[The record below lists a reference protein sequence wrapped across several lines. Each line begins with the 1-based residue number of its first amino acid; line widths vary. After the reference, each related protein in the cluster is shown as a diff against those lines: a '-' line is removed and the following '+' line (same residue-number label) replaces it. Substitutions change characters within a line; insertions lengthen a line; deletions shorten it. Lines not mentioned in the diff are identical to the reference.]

1 MLDDVHALMRFLV
14 DAIAARLPGDR
25 DQGRAVEVRVGDPRG
40 QIGGARAEGRET
52 HPWAAGQAPVCV
64 GHERGPLL
72 VARWHEGDPRVEERI
87 EDVQD
92 LLAGQAEDVLDLLV
106 LEALDDQIRG
116 LHAIQTDLMLTNSRM
131 PYSESSR
138 P

>member
-1 MLDDVHALMRFLV
+1 MP
-14 DAIAARLPGDR
+14 RLRSAPPRSRAPG
-25 DQGRAVEVRVGDPRG
+25 GP
-40 QIGGARAEGRET
+40 
-52 HPWAAGQAPVCV
+52 APVCV

-72 VARWHEGDPRVEERI
+72 GARRHEGDPRVEERI